1 MGVFLILYVCILLG
15 RHKRD
20 ELFKESQKSL
30 KNYIVSKTYLEYA
43 QWLLRDIDNFI
54 SFASKP
60 VIASRYGEVETRFKD
75 IQAIIDKADEV
86 NQDNSPALQE
96 PFKLHY
102 AHTIS
107 FYSYERYDFSRCFDE
122 EDESLETD
130 FALVDVLQSGLET
143 NTAYK
148 SYLPSD
154 HYESYLCE
162 AACIE
167 SQAFLDSYSAEA
179 TSLQPSLSNREGAA
193 SAMDILEQTYQI
205 IDSNEYRVKEFDALC
220 SSSQQLTIDHSAFNR
235 FQKIQKLYIVSLYR
249 EAQIQLDLY
258 MLIQE
263 FAEQTTEEYPSEQ
276 ADKAMLAI
284 ENFELK
290 IVEVS
295 ACSVRTALALCE
307 QTLKIANC
315 FDEDLQVKMLR
326 PATNFEELFHS
337 LEYNYLT
344 NLPVAVPTL

>member
-1 MGVFLILYVCILLG
+1 M
-15 RHKRD
+15 
-20 ELFKESQKSL
+20 FKESQKSL
-30 KNYIVSKTYLEYA
+30 KNYIVSKTYLDYA

-54 SFASKP
+54 SFESKP
-60 VIASRYGEVETRFKD
+60 IIASRYGEVEARFKD

-122 EDESLETD
+122 DESLETD

-148 SYLPSD
+148 SYLPAD

-167 SQAFLDSYSAEA
+167 GQAFLDSYSAEA
-179 TSLQPSLSNREGAA
+179 TSQHPSLSNREGAA
-193 SAMDILEQTYQI
+193 AAMDILEKTYQI
-205 IDSNEYRVKEFDALC
+205 IDSNEYRVQEFDALC
-220 SSSQQLTIDHSAFNR
+220 SSSQHLMIDHSAFKR
-235 FQKIQKLYIVSLYR
+235 FQKIQKIFIVSLYR

-263 FAEQTTEEYPSEQ
+263 LAEQTTEEDPSEQ
-276 ADKAMLAI
+276 ADKAIFVI
-284 ENFELK
+284 ENFESK

-295 ACSVRTALALCE
+295 ACSVRTALTLCE
-307 QTLKIANC
+307 QTLKIANS
-315 FDEDLQVKMLR
+315 FDEGLQVKMLR
-326 PATNFEELFHS
+326 PASNFEELFHS

-344 NLPVAVPTL
+344 NLPVAVTTI

>member
-1 MGVFLILYVCILLG
+1 M
-15 RHKRD
+15 
-20 ELFKESQKSL
+20 FKESQKSL

-60 VIASRYGEVETRFKD
+60 VIASRYGEVKARFKD

-107 FYSYERYDFSRCFDE
+107 FYSYERYDFSRCFD

-205 IDSNEYRVKEFDALC
+205 IDSNEYRIQEFDALC
-220 SSSQQLTIDHSAFNR
+220 SSSQQLIIDHSAFKR
-235 FQKIQKLYIVSLYR
+235 FQKMQKIFIVSLYR
-249 EAQIQLDLY
+249 EAHIQLDLY

-263 FAEQTTEEYPSEQ
+263 CAEQITEEYPSEQ
-276 ADKAMLAI
+276 ADKAILAI

-295 ACSVRTALALCE
+295 ACTVTTALALCE
-307 QTLKIANC
+307 QILKIANS

-326 PATNFEELFHS
+326 PASNFEELFHS
-337 LEYNYLT
+337 LEYNYLS
-344 NLPVAVPTL
+344 NLPVGVATL

>member
-1 MGVFLILYVCILLG
+1 M
-15 RHKRD
+15 
-20 ELFKESQKSL
+20 FKESSKSL

-43 QWLLRDIDNFI
+43 QWLLRDIDNLI
-54 SFASKP
+54 SFESKP
-60 VIASRYGEVETRFKD
+60 IIASRYGEVEARFEA
-75 IQAIIDKADEV
+75 IQAIIDKADEL
-86 NQDNSPALQE
+86 NQYNPPALRE

-107 FYSYERYDFSRCFDE
+107 FYSYERYDFARCFD

-143 NTAYK
+143 NNAYK
-148 SYLPSD
+148 AYLPID

-167 SQAFLDSYSAEA
+167 GQAFLDSYSEEV
-179 TSLQPSLSNREGAA
+179 TNQQLSLSNREGAA
-193 SAMDILEQTYQI
+193 AAMDILEETYQI
-205 IDSNEYRVKEFDALC
+205 IDSNEYRVKEFEALC
-220 SSSQQLTIDHSAFNR
+220 SSPQNLIIDHSAFNR
-235 FQKIQKLYIVSLYR
+235 FQKIQKIYIVSLYR
-249 EAQIQLDLY
+249 EAQIQLDLH

-263 FAEQTTEEYPSEQ
+263 LAEQTIDEYPSEE
-276 ADKAMLAI
+276 AGKAMFAI
-284 ENFELK
+284 ENFESK

-295 ACSVRTALALCE
+295 ACTVRTALTLCE
-307 QTLKIANC
+307 QTLKIANS

-326 PATNFEELFHS
+326 PASNFDELFLS

-344 NLPVAVPTL
+344 NLPMAATNL